1 MRKDTEHILFFTHKK
16 TVSTCMYMYI
26 FLSMK
31 QKLLYAKFAIMAEN
45 VANIDWLG
53 KDRALHT
60 TIFCYEPPYLVVCP
74 LSVSTK

>member
-1 MRKDTEHILFFTHKK
+1 MRKDTENILFFTHKK

-45 VANIDWLG
+45 VANIDVLVDTRISPT
-53 KDRALHT
+53 KYVSYPHRPL
-60 TIFCYEPPYLVVCP
+60 YLE
-74 LSVSTK
+74 